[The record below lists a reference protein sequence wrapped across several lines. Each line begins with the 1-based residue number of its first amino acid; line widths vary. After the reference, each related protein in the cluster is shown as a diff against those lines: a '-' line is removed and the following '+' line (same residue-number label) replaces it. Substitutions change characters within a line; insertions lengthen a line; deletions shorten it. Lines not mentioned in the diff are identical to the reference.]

1 MISVYI
7 SISAR
12 PAGLLA
18 DDPQLISLESGKA
31 NSLFS
36 LSSIFPLTPSFASLF
51 RKLAPPYPPTPTIS
65 SIMTFQQSL
74 PPAPT
79 PTSSTS
85 SVSSSPSPSSDL
97 PVGLDP
103 RSKQTFTGYLIPSQA
118 ASVSLISFALGS
130 LFSLALF
137 LALPSLLPSFLTRSF
152 AWWREG
158 GKEGWTVRVPGYPG
172 MPMYLASFAFFHL
185 MEFWVTA
192 TYNPS
197 KAGVDCTSPPLSPCP
212 VAKPDTHPYPSFTC
226 MLT

>member
-1 MISVYI
+1 MAYDKCVYKYLCT
-7 SISAR
+7 SSWVTCRRSAADLAR
-12 PAGLLA
+12 IRQGELLVLPLLHLPL
-18 DDPQLISLESGKA
+18 DPFFCLAVSEAS
-31 NSLFS
+31 SS
-36 LSSIFPLTPSFASLF
+36 LSPNAHNLQHHDFSAV
-51 RKLAPPYPPTPTIS
+51 
-65 SIMTFQQSL
+65 
-74 PPAPT
+74 PAAHSP
-79 PTSSTS
+79 SSTS